1 MKKDHVLNAIHKAS
15 HETSRLAGAHL
26 RAEARASHWPAHIV
40 SGMNVTYGKDGFA
53 ANVHEKHH
61 AEALDH
67 EYGTPERQPTAAVR
81 RSANRTRESENF
93 LVNRL
98 AKHLEG
104 LL

>member
-1 MKKDHVLNAIHKAS
+1 MKQDHVLNAIHKAS

-26 RAEARASHWPAHIV
+26 RAEANASHWPSHIV
-40 SGMNVTYGKDGFA
+40 SGMSVTYSKSGFA
-53 ANVHEKHH
+53 ANVHDKHH

-67 EYGTPERQPTAAVR
+67 EYGTPDRQPTAAVR
-81 RSANRTRESENF
+81 RSANRNRETENF
-93 LVNRL
+93 LVHRI